1 MIKILRLKAQ
11 INVPNLAKLKTCV
24 QSKYFHTEETELASF
39 VKRGSWNVYRL
50 FRLTLYVLSLVKRR
64 D

>member
-1 MIKILRLKAQ
+1 MTNIFNMIKILRLKAQ

-24 QSKYFHTEETELASF
+24 QSNYFHTEETELASF
-39 VKRGSWNVYRL
+39 VERGTSID
-50 FRLTLYVLSLVKRR
+50 FS

>member
-11 INVPNLAKLKTCV
+11 INVSNLSKLKTCV
-24 QSKYFHTEETELASF
+24 QSKYFHTEETEMASF
-39 VKRGSWNVYRL
+39 VERGTCIDFS
-50 FRLTLYVLSLVKRR
+50 